1 MLLCCMD
8 EKINQLLEKFGSFY
22 NLFCE
27 MKEEEI
33 RKEYDELCNKVE
45 EGNEENEDKMNRMF
59 VMMESM
65 GMMRWRKMLML
76 L

>member
-8 EKINQLLEKFGSFY
+8 EKINQLLQKFGSFY

-33 RKEYDELCNKVE
+33 RKEYEVLCDKVDQMGDEE
-45 EGNEENEDKMNRMF
+45 DEDKMNRMF
-59 VMMESM
+59 VMMECM
-65 GMMRWRKMLML
+65 GMMK
-76 L
+76 

>member
-1 MLLCCMD
+1 MNKQT
-8 EKINQLLEKFGSFY
+8 EQLLEKFGSFY

-65 GMMRWRKMLML
+65 GMMR
-76 L
+76 

>member
-1 MLLCCMD
+1 MD

-33 RKEYDELCNKVE
+33 RKEYERLCDKIDLE
-45 EGNEENEDKMNRMF
+45 EGENEEDEDKMNRMF
-59 VMMESM
+59 VMMECM
-65 GMMRWRKMLML
+65 GMMN
-76 L
+76 

>member
-1 MLLCCMD
+1 MNKQT
-8 EKINQLLEKFGSFY
+8 EQLLEKFGSFY

-45 EGNEENEDKMNRMF
+45 EGNEEDEDKMNRMF

-65 GMMRWRKMLML
+65 GMMR
-76 L
+76 

>member
-1 MLLCCMD
+1 MNKQT
-8 EKINQLLEKFGSFY
+8 EQLLEKFGSFY

-45 EGNEENEDKMNRMF
+45 KGNEEDEDKMNRMF

-65 GMMRWRKMLML
+65 GMMR
-76 L
+76 